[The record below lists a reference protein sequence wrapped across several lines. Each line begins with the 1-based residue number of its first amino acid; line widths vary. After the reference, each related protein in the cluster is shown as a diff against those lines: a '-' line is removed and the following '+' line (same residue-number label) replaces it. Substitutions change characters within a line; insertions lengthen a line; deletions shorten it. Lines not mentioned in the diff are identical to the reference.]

1 MTPNPLHTISRKAA
15 HYLNRRG
22 YEVIRS
28 VSLQMRDAPETFVCR
43 RFTGETLHVKLKICP
58 NTLTTIAEVAR
69 YCEDEIRVL
78 RRQMKN
84 NPPKPGEHYEIL
96 VTTLGKHF
104 AVEVQQELLVDNRT
118 GAVLTQRPL
127 GGVWG

>member
-1 MTPNPLHTISRKAA
+1 MTSNALHTISRKAA

-22 YEVIRS
+22 YDVIRS
-28 VSLQMRDAPETFVCR
+28 VLPRERDAPETFVCTR
-43 RFTGETLHVKLKICP
+43 SGETLHVKLMICP
-58 NTLTTIAEVAR
+58 NTLNTIAEVAR
-69 YCEDEIRVL
+69 YGKDAIRVL
-78 RRQMKN
+78 RRLMKN

-104 AVEVQQELLVDNRT
+104 PVEVLPDKLFDNRT
-118 GAVLTQRPL
+118 GAVFTQRPF